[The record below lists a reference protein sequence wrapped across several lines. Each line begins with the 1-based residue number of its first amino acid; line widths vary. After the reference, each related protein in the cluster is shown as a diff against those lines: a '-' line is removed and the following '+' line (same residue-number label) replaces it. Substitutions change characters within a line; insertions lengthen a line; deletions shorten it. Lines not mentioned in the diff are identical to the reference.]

1 MLTYH
6 CDMSGRLI
14 EFSLIDY
21 CWHISNCSSKGSIF
35 CDWVLGGEDQFTK
48 AVKTEALRHWWGWP
62 MDSLWY
68 LWRYVCLLT
77 FEWTTTPTTPGS
89 FLILQQHELNLVLLY
104 NTLLI
109 IKHVFF
115 SAWALKKGF
124 LTAKAAR
131 PDAYRAANH
140 LLRMALIGR
149 ICLCLRPPGYSADE
163 GKVVVYLKLIKN
175 LCTTE
180 LRTFIQYTGLKFKY
194 WFWFYCNTGNQ
205 YSVKT

>member
-1 MLTYH
+1 MRVTNGQPLISVKVRLFIDIWVDNYPNYYRKFSNSSTAWIKLGAFIQYLTY
-6 CDMSGRLI
+6 
-14 EFSLIDY
+14 Y
-21 CWHISNCSSKGSIF
+21 
-35 CDWVLGGEDQFTK
+35 Q
-48 AVKTEALRHWWGWP
+48 
-62 MDSLWY
+62 
-68 LWRYVCLLT
+68 T
-77 FEWTTTPTTPGS
+77 F
-89 FLILQQHELNLVLLY
+89 
-104 NTLLI
+104 
-109 IKHVFF
+109 FF
-115 SAWALKKGF
+115 PAWALKKGF

-149 ICLCLRPPGYSADE
+149 ICLCLRPPGYTADE
-163 GKVVVYLKLIKN
+163 GKIVVYLKLIKN